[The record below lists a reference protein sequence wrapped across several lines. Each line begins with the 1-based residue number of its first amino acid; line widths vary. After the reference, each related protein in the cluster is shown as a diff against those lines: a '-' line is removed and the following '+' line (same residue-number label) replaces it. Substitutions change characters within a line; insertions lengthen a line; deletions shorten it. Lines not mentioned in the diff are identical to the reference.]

1 MLPQGRLIVVSFP
14 VENGVCD
21 LMMAGHHGDS
31 LTMRFAAGIEYN
43 GARFH
48 GWQIQRGVPS
58 VQAEVEQ
65 ALGKVADHPIRVHC
79 AGRTDAGVHSLAQV
93 VHFDTGAVREPRNW
107 LMGVNVHLPEDVA
120 VLWVQPVRDD
130 FHARFSA
137 TSRSYRYLVLNRPS
151 RPGLMARRVTWV
163 HRTLD
168 VEKMHESAQA
178 LLGTHDFTSY
188 RALACQAKHPVR
200 TITRI
205 SVVRHG
211 ELVELRITAN
221 AFLHHMVRNIA
232 GVLLAV
238 GRGEA
243 PVSRAAEVLGFR
255 DRSRGEVT
263 APADGL
269 YFAGVSYPG
278 GYGLPD
284 CSGAEWRLPW

>member
-1 MLPQGRLIVVSFP
+1 MRL
-14 VENGVCD
+14 
-21 LMMAGHHGDS
+21 
-31 LTMRFAAGIEYN
+31 AAGIEYN
-43 GARFH
+43 GANFH
-48 GWQIQRGVPS
+48 GWQIQLGVKS

-65 ALGKVADHPIRVHC
+65 ALGRVANHPVRVHC

-93 VHFDTGAVREPRNW
+93 IHFDTDAVRASRNW
-107 LMGVNVHLPEDVA
+107 MMGANVHLPEDIS
-120 VLWVQPVRDD
+120 VLWVRPVRDD

-163 HRTLD
+163 HRMLD

-205 SVVRHG
+205 AVARHG
-211 ELVELRITAN
+211 ELVEFRITAN

-243 PVSRAAEVLGFR
+243 PVSRTEEVLGFR

-263 APADGL
+263 APAEGL
-269 YFAGVSYPG
+269 YFAGVTYPA
-278 GYGLPD
+278 GYGVPD
-284 CSGAEWRLPW
+284 GSSAESRLPW